1 MRSSLLVSLSF
12 SLLSPGGGGCLGI
25 CVENTKEVKVAAEAP
40 EEEEKKEEKRR
51 EREKGRWCL
60 QIAIESG
67 RLEISNGAL
76 KAEKEKQSGKTTEH
90 RNTMVSDPF
99 REREGGLAWLGLIK
113 HGETCAL

>member
-1 MRSSLLVSLSF
+1 MKRNRISHLEMLV
-12 SLLSPGGGGCLGI
+12 CLRRP
-25 CVENTKEVKVAAEAP
+25 VSAAAAARKER
-40 EEEEKKEEKRR
+40 EEKKKKKKKRRKKRREEKRR
-51 EREKGRWCL
+51 EREKGRCL

>member
-1 MRSSLLVSLSF
+1 MFAETGLRSRRRAQRKRR
-12 SLLSPGGGGCLGI
+12 
-25 CVENTKEVKVAAEAP
+25 EEEEEE

-51 EREKGRWCL
+51 EEKRREREKGRCL

>member
-1 MRSSLLVSLSF
+1 MFAETGLRSRRRAQRKRR
-12 SLLSPGGGGCLGI
+12 
-25 CVENTKEVKVAAEAP
+25 EEEE

-76 KAEKEKQSGKTTEH
+76 KAEKEKQPGETTEH

-99 REREGGLAWLGLIK
+99 EKEKVAWLGL
-113 HGETCAL
+113 A

>member
-1 MRSSLLVSLSF
+1 MKRNRISHLEMLV
-12 SLLSPGGGGCLGI
+12 CLRRP
-25 CVENTKEVKVAAEAP
+25 VSAAAAARKER
-40 EEEEKKEEKRR
+40 EEKKKKKKKRRKKRREEKRR
-51 EREKGRWCL
+51 EREKGRCL

-76 KAEKEKQSGKTTEH
+76 KAEKEKQPGKTTEH